1 MSLSTSNPS
10 LPRVLA
16 ILPGFMPSTLMCV
29 VRPFLGLQQAGH
41 IRFHIALEAYF
52 DVAALQSADLVVF
65 CRNVEPRYSYILEAV
80 QAHHVPYVYDI
91 DDNLYEVPASVADGQ
106 YYRAPERTALLTRY
120 LKSADLVRVYSSGLL
135 EKFFPLNARTCQVS
149 TVLDWRLIRQ
159 RRALQ
164 GEKIK
169 IVYTTSRR
177 DDHLF
182 PIFTQALQQIL
193 RDYSGRVEAHFLGFQ
208 PAEFRGMPDTHYRKY
223 TPNYDRYLHRFSQ
236 AGYDIGLA
244 PMLDDSFHRAK
255 TNNKFREYGACEIA
269 GIYSDV
275 PLYSEW
281 IENGA
286 TGLLV
291 ENTAEAWYSAMAKLI
306 EDPGLRRQISKLTR
320 DKIKELYS
328 EERFEQHWWEQIQS
342 ILSQPTGKISSE
354 VISPQ
359 PPNIDQT
366 GSVSEDAP
374 SNAKIWQA
382 MLQRGVAR
390 LRGGELHRLFFYLN
404 YHLTNLWWLFKINRL
419 KRL

>member
-1 MSLSTSNPS
+1 
-10 LPRVLA
+10 
-16 ILPGFMPSTLMCV
+16 
-29 VRPFLGLQQAGH
+29 
-41 IRFHIALEAYF
+41 
-52 DVAALQSADLVVF
+52 
-65 CRNVEPRYSYILEAV
+65 
-80 QAHHVPYVYDI
+80 
-91 DDNLYEVPASVADGQ
+91 
-106 YYRAPERTALLTRY
+106 
-120 LKSADLVRVYSSGLL
+120 
-135 EKFFPLNARTCQVS
+135 
-149 TVLDWRLIRQ
+149 
-159 RRALQ
+159 
-164 GEKIK
+164 
-169 IVYTTSRR
+169 
-177 DDHLF
+177 
-182 PIFTQALQQIL
+182 LQQIL
-193 RDYSGRVEAHFLGFQ
+193 RDYAGRVEAHFLGFQ

-223 TPNYDRYLHRFSQ
+223 TPNYNRYLHRFSQ

-306 EDPGLRRQISKLTR
+306 EDPGLRRQISQLTC

-359 PPNIDQT
+359 SPNIDQT